1 MRFIK
6 DMNVQDIVK
15 IKENGVPVDYTIV
28 RKITPDSP
36 FIGHTS
42 GIALVRNEY
51 ITSPD
56 KVLPLIIV
64 LDEAIVND
72 DGILIGSDK
81 EVDTNENVIRS

>member
-6 DMNVQDIVK
+6 DMNLQDIVK

-36 FIGHTS
+36 FLGHTS

-56 KVLPLIIV
+56 RVLLLLII

-72 DGILIGSDK
+72 GILIGSNK
-81 EVDTNENVIRS
+81 EVDANENVIGS

>member
-6 DMNVQDIVK
+6 DMNLQDIVK

-36 FIGHTS
+36 FLGHTS

-56 KVLPLIIV
+56 RVLPLLII

-72 DGILIGSDK
+72 GILIGSNK
-81 EVDTNENVIRS
+81 EVDANENVIGS

>member
-1 MRFIK
+1 MKYIK
-6 DMNVQDIVK
+6 DMNLHDIVK

-51 ITSPD
+51 ITSPA
-56 KVLPLIIV
+56 KVLPLLIV
-64 LDEAIVND
+64 LDETIVND

-81 EVDTNENVIRS
+81 EVDTNEIYSRS

>member
-28 RKITPDSP
+28 CKITPDSP
-36 FIGHTS
+36 FLGHTS
-42 GIALVRNEY
+42 GVALVRNEY

-56 KVLPLIIV
+56 RVLPLLII

-72 DGILIGSDK
+72 EGILIGSTK
-81 EVDTNENVIRS
+81 EVDANENVIRS

>member
-28 RKITPDSP
+28 CKMTPDSP
-36 FIGHTS
+36 FLGHTS
-42 GIALVRNEY
+42 GVALVRNEY

-56 KVLPLIIV
+56 RVLPLLIV

-81 EVDTNENVIRS
+81 EVNTK

>member
-1 MRFIK
+1 MKYIRE
-6 DMNVQDIVK
+6 MNLQDIVK
-15 IKENGVPVDYTIV
+15 INENGVPVDYTIV

-42 GIALVRNEY
+42 GVALVRNEY
-51 ITSPD
+51 ISSPA
-56 KVLPLIIV
+56 KVLPLLIV

-81 EVDTNENVIRS
+81 EVDTNEIYSRS

>member
-36 FIGHTS
+36 FLDHTS

-56 KVLPLIIV
+56 RVLPLLIV

-81 EVDTNENVIRS
+81 EADTNENVIRS

>member
-15 IKENGVPVDYTIV
+15 IRENGVPVDYTIV
-28 RKITPDSP
+28 YKITPDSP
-36 FIGHTS
+36 FLGHTS

-56 KVLPLIIV
+56 RGLPLLII

-72 DGILIGSDK
+72 EGILIGSDK
-81 EVDTNENVIRS
+81 KVDTK

>member
-6 DMNVQDIVK
+6 DMNLQDIVK

-36 FIGHTS
+36 FLGHTS

-56 KVLPLIIV
+56 RVLPLLIV

-81 EVDTNENVIRS
+81 EADTNENVIRS

>member
-15 IKENGVPVDYTIV
+15 IRENGVPVDYTTV
-28 RKITPDSP
+28 YKITPDSP
-36 FIGHTS
+36 FLGHTS

-56 KVLPLIIV
+56 RGLPLLIV

-72 DGILIGSDK
+72 EGILIGSDK
-81 EVDTNENVIRS
+81 EVDTK

>member
-1 MRFIK
+1 MKYIRE
-6 DMNVQDIVK
+6 MNVQDIVK

-56 KVLPLIIV
+56 KVLPLLIV

-72 DGILIGSDK
+72 DGMLIGSDN
-81 EVDTNENVIRS
+81 EEDTDENVIRC

>member
-6 DMNVQDIVK
+6 DMNLQDIVK
-15 IKENGVPVDYTIV
+15 IKENGVPVDYIIV

-36 FIGHTS
+36 FMGHTS

-51 ITSPD
+51 ISSPD

>member
-28 RKITPDSP
+28 CKITPDNP
-36 FIGHTS
+36 FLGHTS
-42 GIALVRNEY
+42 GVALVRNEY

-56 KVLPLIIV
+56 RVLPLLIV

-72 DGILIGSDK
+72 DCILIGSDK
-81 EVDTNENVIRS
+81 EVDTNENVIRN